1 MICMPNKKNEVEY
14 KADFYHFSKK
24 KLNFILA
31 ASRVQLEQV
40 GVYQYD
46 LGSEWAF

>member
-1 MICMPNKKNEVEY
+1 MQNKKMKLNT
-14 KADFYHFSKK
+14 KPIFIIFQKK

-46 LGSEWAF
+46 LGSE